1 MTENLEHFRRV
12 SDNPSLMSDG
22 VRFDPWS
29 LAPDRLREEVWHVV
43 QPHYLERLAGLVE
56 SFQEARSKQLASGDL
71 SDIAQA
77 AVANRVGTLLV
88 DADRQEPGTLDPTSG
103 RINFANLSHPGVDDL
118 LDELAEL
125 VLRRGGEV
133 VVVPADRMPTQSG
146 GAAIYR
152 F

>member
-1 MTENLEHFRRV
+1 
-12 SDNPSLMSDG
+12 MSDG

-29 LAPDRLREEVWHVV
+29 LSPERLREEVWHVV
-43 QPHYLERLAGLVE
+43 QPHYLERLAGLVDR
-56 SFQEARSKQLASGDL
+56 FQEARSKQLGSGDL

-88 DADRQEPGTLDPTSG
+88 EADRQEAGTLETSG
-103 RINFANLSHPGVDDL
+103 RINFDNLSRPGVDDL
-118 LDELAEL
+118 LDDIAEL